1 LVQQLGITMIAN
13 LAVFLYTADEHEVGP
28 SGIEPS
34 GLFNR
39 QQRRSQSRT
48 GFEEIGARAAI
59 LASRFLQPDFQ
70 PGGPVLGDKNP
81 WWCA

>member
-1 LVQQLGITMIAN
+1 VQQLGITLIAN

-39 QQRRSQSRT
+39 QQRRSQSRNGLRGDRSASSDSRLAFPPT
-48 GFEEIGARAAI
+48 GLPARR
-59 LASRFLQPDFQ
+59 SRA
-70 PGGPVLGDKNP
+70 
-81 WWCA
+81 W